1 MKISPVSTSH
11 LVPLEFPNLVI
22 SCGKKTKW
30 TGCAFA
36 LELEECWKGHEV
48 GPAPLEAFW
57 SVQKQLFFP
66 RISPHKKSTYNHP
79 KKKPGLIRHCDKMK
93 KPTEKKQHR
102 DFGEGL
108 TWPTMGALLAPFLMG
123 LGYSQGFVLF
133 RSHLNTSD
141 FYKLEIPCENK

>member
-1 MKISPVSTSH
+1 
-11 LVPLEFPNLVI
+11 
-22 SCGKKTKW
+22 
-30 TGCAFA
+30 
-36 LELEECWKGHEV
+36 
-48 GPAPLEAFW
+48 
-57 SVQKQLFFP
+57 
-66 RISPHKKSTYNHP
+66 
-79 KKKPGLIRHCDKMK
+79 MK